1 MAALRLKTRAL
12 FGLAGAI
19 LSGCAT
25 PSRGEFTS
33 RWTAADEVAHVAL
46 PSGFTLRY
54 VQRGEGPVIV
64 LMHTLRTQ
72 LDYFEAVVPALATNH
87 RVIAVDLPGHGQSTI
102 LEADYAEPL
111 FRKVMSE
118 FIVALDLHQVTLVG
132 ESIGGV
138 LALSVTGEVP
148 ERIARVVSLNPY
160 DYGEKFG
167 GGIRRGSASWIIGVF
182 GAVGGLETR
191 GLLRRVLQSGFH
203 DRAKL
208 SDEALDEIY
217 RTGLR
222 EGYRTMEYSLFDH
235 WQSWVDA
242 KAVYSR
248 VTAPVTL
255 VYSRYDWSNAEDRA
269 ATRLLLPA
277 ARVVVIDDAGHF
289 VSLEQPDAVARE
301 ILESM
306 ELATR

>member
-1 MAALRLKTRAL
+1 MRSTRIETAP
-12 FGLAGAI
+12 GSGWKHAI

-25 PSRGEFTS
+25 ASHGEFTG
-33 RWTAADEVAHVAL
+33 RWAAANEIAQVAL

-72 LDYFEAVVPALATNH
+72 LDYFEAVIPALAADH
-87 RVIAVDLPGHGQSTI
+87 RVIAVDLPGHGQSSI

-111 FRKVMSE
+111 FRKVISE
-118 FIVALDLHQVTLVG
+118 FIVALDLREVTLVG

-148 ERIARVVSLNPY
+148 KRIARVVALNPY

-167 GGIRRGSASWIIGVF
+167 GGIRRGSASRIIGVF

-191 GLLRRVLQSGFH
+191 GLLRRVLESGFH

-217 RTGLR
+217 RT
-222 EGYRTMEYSLFDH
+222 
-235 WQSWVDA
+235 
-242 KAVYSR
+242 
-248 VTAPVTL
+248 L
-255 VYSRYDWSNAEDRA
+255 VYSQYDWSNAEDRT
-269 ATRLLLPA
+269 ATRLMIPA
-277 ARVVVIDDAGHF
+277 ARVVIIDDAGHF
-289 VSLEQPDAVARE
+289 ASLEQPDAVARA
-301 ILESM
+301 ILEGTAAAG
-306 ELATR
+306 LLR

>member
-1 MAALRLKTRAL
+1 MRSTRIETAP
-12 FGLAGAI
+12 GSGWKHAI

-25 PSRGEFTS
+25 ASHGEFTG
-33 RWTAADEVAHVAL
+33 RWAAANEIAQVAL

-72 LDYFEAVVPALATNH
+72 LDYFEAVIPALAADH
-87 RVIAVDLPGHGQSTI
+87 RVIAVDLPGHGQSSI

-118 FIVALDLHQVTLVG
+118 FIVALDLREVTLVG

-148 ERIARVVSLNPY
+148 KRIARVVALNPY

-182 GAVGGLETR
+182 GAIGGLETR
-191 GLLRRVLQSGFH
+191 GLLRRVLESGFH

-217 RTGLR
+217 RT
-222 EGYRTMEYSLFDH
+222 
-235 WQSWVDA
+235 
-242 KAVYSR
+242 
-248 VTAPVTL
+248 L
-255 VYSRYDWSNAEDRA
+255 VYSQYDWSNAEDRA
-269 ATRLLLPA
+269 ATRLMIPA
-277 ARVVVIDDAGHF
+277 ARVVIIDDAGHF
-289 VSLEQPDAVARE
+289 ASLEQPDAVARA
-301 ILESM
+301 ILEGTAAAG
-306 ELATR
+306 LLR

>member
-1 MAALRLKTRAL
+1 
-12 FGLAGAI
+12 
-19 LSGCAT
+19 
-25 PSRGEFTS
+25 
-33 RWTAADEVAHVAL
+33 
-46 PSGFTLRY
+46 
-54 VQRGEGPVIV
+54 
-64 LMHTLRTQ
+64 MHTLRTQ
-72 LDYFEAVVPALATNH
+72 LDYFEAVVPALAAHH
-87 RVIAVDLPGHGQSTI
+87 RVIAVDLPGHGQSSI

-111 FRKVMSE
+111 FRKAMSE
-118 FIVALDLHQVTLVG
+118 LIVALDLHEVTLVG

-138 LALSVTGEVP
+138 LALSVAGEVP
-148 ERIARVVSLNPY
+148 ERIARVVAINPY

-208 SDEALDEIY
+208 SSEALDEIY

-222 EGYRTMEYSLFDH
+222 EGYRSMEYSLFAH

-242 KAVYSR
+242 KALYSR
-248 VTAPVTL
+248 VAAPVTL

-269 ATRLLLPA
+269 ATRLMIPA
-277 ARVVVIDDAGHF
+277 ARLVVIDDAGHF
-289 VSLEQPDAVARE
+289 ASLEQPEAVARE
-301 ILESM
+301 ILESI
-306 ELATR
+306 AIPGAPAAFR